1 MVGQN
6 LGAGSPEGAEES
18 GRIARN
24 LGILV
29 MSIMGV
35 IFLVVPE
42 PIVKI
47 FSSDPE
53 VIELATVCL
62 RLVAIAQPAL
72 ATWMIIAGGLRGA
85 GDTRAILKIVIVG
98 FVFVRVGL
106 AYLLAIY
113 LGLGLVGA
121 WVAMV
126 VDLFARGYLIQRRF
140 NRGDWKNLK
149 I

>member
-1 MVGQN
+1 
-6 LGAGSPEGAEES
+6 
-18 GRIARN
+18 
-24 LGILV
+24 

-85 GDTRAILKIVIVG
+85 GDTRNLEDRNCWFCFCQG
-98 FVFVRVGL
+98 R
-106 AYLLAIY
+106 
-113 LGLGLVGA
+113 LGLSLGNLPWLGA
-121 WVAMV
+121 RWCLGGDGCRPLCQRLSHSKA
-126 VDLFARGYLIQRRF
+126 IQS
-140 NRGDWKNLK
+140 G
-149 I
+149 